1 MVCSLQPIYS
11 FKSKLYIEQIP
22 NTLTG
27 SLWKKCL
34 TVPVLVK
41 ADQIINN
48 TNCKIKLDSL
58 TLLLAVFKYLIYYN
72 IITEFMKFNFWFG
85 CRTKI
90 FNGPTWPPLITIF
103 GGATVCKRTNV
114 LFLLSK
120 VTYTCCKI

>member
-11 FKSKLYIEQIP
+11 FKLKLYIEQIP

-72 IITEFMKFNFWFG
+72 IITEFMKFNFWMGAAPRFSMA
-85 CRTKI
+85 
-90 FNGPTWPPLITIF
+90 PP
-103 GGATVCKRTNV
+103 GHP
-114 LFLLSK
+114 
-120 VTYTCCKI
+120 